1 MNEGANTIHINAKLR
16 MTICD
21 KLNTKTPLKFVE
33 TKWNKKLKISIHQ
46 LHGKI
51 ETMNKTRNVKN
62 LARSNTYSK
71 ENIEDFWLLVE
82 KDASPKNLLQYPTI
96 VLSVGLANPG
106 SSLKSL

>member
-1 MNEGANTIHINAKLR
+1 

-51 ETMNKTRNVKN
+51 ETMNKNRNVKN